1 MKLALDTQAVVGL
14 NGNGTRIRYR
24 TNTDPGSSGSPVFT
38 MDWDIVALH
47 HYGDPNWQKPLFN
60 QGVPIELIR
69 ARIVKDGFEGV
80 LGA

>member
-1 MKLALDTQAVVGL
+1 
-14 NGNGTRIRYR
+14 
-24 TNTDPGSSGSPVFT
+24 
-38 MDWDIVALH
+38 VALH

-69 ARIVKDGFEGV
+69 ARIDKDGFGNA